1 MDKPFKL
8 VLSIEHKITNIPY
21 FNNKTLKEHVRYSYT
36 DKYYQLDITDYE
48 QLEIEILEYDFY
60 LISDIINNITLIL
73 NFFDVVDINNYL
85 SNFKFQKPITPFVD
99 DLLDINKGF
108 YITNKIDGLRKL
120 LIISNKDGY
129 ILTYK
134 NSTYYD
140 DLVYKIKYSYKN
152 SLDVLVKNNSC
163 YKQDINGLSLISN
176 VIYDNKYNN
185 GIVEVLLKNIN
196 NKYYSISIKERTDKI
211 KLKFKYTIN
220 SIFSALNYGL
230 DTDIFTNNSI
240 LLLRRYHNF
249 IKQRSLSNCIN
260 NYTNPTLIDIGSGNG
275 ADFTKMGRL

>member
-1 MDKPFKL
+1 L
-8 VLSIEHKITNIPY
+8 VLSIEHKITNIPD

-120 LIISNKDGY
+120 LIISNKGIY
-129 ILTYK
+129 TYDH
-134 NSTYYD
+134 N
-140 DLVYKIKYSYKN
+140 
-152 SLDVLVKNNSC
+152 
-163 YKQDINGLSLISN
+163 
-176 VIYDNKYNN
+176 
-185 GIVEVLLKNIN
+185 
-196 NKYYSISIKERTDKI
+196 
-211 KLKFKYTIN
+211 
-220 SIFSALNYGL
+220 
-230 DTDIFTNNSI
+230 
-240 LLLRRYHNF
+240 RY
-249 IKQRSLSNCIN
+249 
-260 NYTNPTLIDIGSGNG
+260 
-275 ADFTKMGRL
+275 

>member
-1 MDKPFKL
+1 MY
-8 VLSIEHKITNIPY
+8 NI
-21 FNNKTLKEHVRYSYT
+21 K
-36 DKYYQLDITDYE
+36 DISNY
-48 QLEIEILEYDFY
+48 IKN
-60 LISDIINNITLIL
+60 INNFILI
-73 NFFDVVDINNYL
+73 
-85 SNFKFQKPITPFVD
+85 
-99 DLLDINKGF
+99 
-108 YITNKIDGLRKL
+108 
-120 LIISNKDGY
+120 DGY

-140 DLVYKIKYSYKN
+140 NLVYKIKYSYKN